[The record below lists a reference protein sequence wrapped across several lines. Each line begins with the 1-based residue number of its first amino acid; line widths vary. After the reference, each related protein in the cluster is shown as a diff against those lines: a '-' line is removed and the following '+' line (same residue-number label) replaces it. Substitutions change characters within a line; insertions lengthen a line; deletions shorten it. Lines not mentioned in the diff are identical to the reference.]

1 MTKKMILT
9 LLLLVFASMVSFSA
23 DADFEKKLK
32 TIRIP
37 SESDFKGQPLSDVLS
52 SISKISNVSIV
63 AAAEVADLK
72 IDLYLPSNQ
81 TLEKIIETIKTTNG
95 LIGEIRNDTL
105 ILKRASTKTIESIKY
120 GKVVGKVT
128 EIDKITGI
136 KGVTL
141 SLGDD
146 VNTLVMS
153 DVGGAFIMDNVKP
166 GTYILK
172 AVSKGYVPTS
182 EIIEVKPAEDTKINL
197 VLAKLSAGPSKPG
210 TEDRGSIGKVIT
222 EKGDIKN
229 TKMIEVTYADPSE
242 IKAIVAPI
250 VPLDNI
256 VIDPKN
262 NVLILIGTE
271 DNISTAETLIRKLD
285 VSTKQIRIKARIF
298 DINKSNANSL
308 GINWNV
314 ADKDE
319 GYDFGG
325 KASYNNTNG
334 LNLTFSDISED
345 ALKASL
351 DILASTDDAKV
362 EAEPSVVTLNGE
374 PARIAVTDEEIVG
387 YLDETKEDGS
397 SSRAPL
403 FKEAGIILEVTPS
416 IKTDKTILVDIYCKV
431 SKFSNNA
438 VYSNAAEKKSDTKT
452 KIRVKNGEPIRIGG
466 LIRKDSTKG
475 ISKVP
480 FLGDIPII
488 GAAFRNTLSN
498 EINRELWVEIIP
510 EVID

>member
-1 MTKKMILT
+1 MTKKTLVT
-9 LLLLVFASMVSFSA
+9 LLLMIFSVILCYGA

-63 AAAEVADLK
+63 AASEVADLK

-105 ILKRASTKTIESIKY
+105 ILKRASTRTIETIKY

-197 VLAKLSAGPSKPG
+197 VLAKLSTGPARPG
-210 TEDRGSIGKVIT
+210 TEEKGAIGKVIT
-222 EKGDIKN
+222 DKGDIKN
-229 TKMIEVTYADPSE
+229 TKMIEVTYADPGE
-242 IKAIVAPI
+242 IKSIVAPI

-271 DNISTAETLIRKLD
+271 DNIATAETLIKKLD

-298 DINKSNANSL
+298 DVNKSNANSL

-314 ADKDE
+314 GKKD
-319 GYDFGG
+319 GDYDFTG
-325 KASYNNTNG
+325 KAGYNNQG
-334 LNLTFSDISED
+334 LTLTFSDVAED

-351 DILASTDDAKV
+351 DILASTSDAKI

-374 PARIAVTDEEIVG
+374 KARLAVTDEEIVG
-387 YLDETKEDGS
+387 TTDVTNKDGS

-403 FKEAGIILEVTPS
+403 FKEAGIVLEVTPS

-431 SKFSNNA
+431 SKFSNDA

-466 LIRKDSTKG
+466 LLRKDTTKG
-475 ISKVP
+475 VSKVP
-480 FLGDIPII
+480 LLGDIPII
-488 GAAFRNTLSN
+488 GMAFRNTLQN
-498 EINRELWVEIIP
+498 EINRELWIEIIP

>member
-1 MTKKMILT
+1 MTKKTILT
-9 LLLLVFASMVSFSA
+9 LLLLILASVMCYGA

-105 ILKRASTKTIESIKY
+105 ILSRARTIITQQIRF

-197 VLAKLSAGPSKPG
+197 VLAKLSAGPARPG
-210 TEDRGSIGKVIT
+210 SEEKGTIGKVIT

-229 TKMIEVTYADPSE
+229 TKMIEVTYADPAE
-242 IKAIVAPI
+242 IKAIVSPI

-298 DINKSNANSL
+298 DVNKSNANSL
-308 GINWNV
+308 GINWNI
-314 ADKDE
+314 AKKD
-319 GYDFGG
+319 GDYDFGA
-325 KASYNNTNG
+325 KAGYSQLG
-334 LNLTFSDISED
+334 LNLTFSDVVTD

-351 DILASTDDAKV
+351 DILASTSDAKI
-362 EAEPSVVTLNGE
+362 EAEPSIVTLNGE
-374 PARIAVTDEEIVG
+374 PARLAVTDEEIVG
-387 YLDETKEDGS
+387 YLDETNKDGS

-403 FKEAGIILEVTPS
+403 FKEAGIVLEVTPS

-431 SKFSNNA
+431 SKFSNDA

-480 FLGDIPII
+480 FLGDIPLI
-488 GAAFRNTLSN
+488 GAMFRNTLSN
-498 EINRELWVEIIP
+498 EINRELWIEIIP